1 MTTQKTKPKRGPG
14 RPRKIQR
21 TESVVKYEITPE
33 GEIALNTG
41 FGIGTLTSY
50 TRPSR
55 ERLIKLLKIYQ
66 DIEEGAVRRPKVRKR
81 DLNVLRRLGFIKTR
95 RKELKIMAEEDL
107 GL

>member
-1 MTTQKTKPKRGPG
+1 MTTQKAKRGPG

-21 TESVVKYEITPE
+21 TESIVKYEITPE

-50 TRPSR
+50 IRPTR
-55 ERLIKLLKIYQ
+55 ERLIKLLKVYQ

-81 DLNVLRRLGFIKTR
+81 DLNILRRLGFIKN
-95 RKELKIMAEEDL
+95 RKEELKIMAEADL
-107 GL
+107 RL